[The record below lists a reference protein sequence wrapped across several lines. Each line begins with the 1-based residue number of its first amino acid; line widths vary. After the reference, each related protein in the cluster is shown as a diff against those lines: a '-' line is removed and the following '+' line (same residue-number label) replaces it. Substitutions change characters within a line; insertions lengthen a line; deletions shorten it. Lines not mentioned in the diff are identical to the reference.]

1 MERERLYVDIAG
13 KIENLSLGAT
23 NALLPLFEAISNA
36 KDAIEESGNND
47 GIIIIEMLRDDT
59 KLNDRTRASMPVKGF
74 RVIDNGIGFNDDNFN
89 SFQTSDST
97 KKAKKGGKGLGR
109 FAYLKVF
116 DTVNASSVYAYGTV
130 RMQRKFDFVISQ
142 SGISGGDSAEC
153 SKDLPIGTEFIMQN
167 PKKPYS
173 DNIPAKAVTVAEKIL
188 EHFLALYVLQK
199 APVIIVTDGDDEI
212 SLSQLYAD
220 TYGKEAVPS
229 FVVLDQNTF
238 DINYIKMYKKSG
250 YSHSIHL
257 CAHDREVVSDPVS
270 SYFPGIASPFS
281 DADEREFFYQIYVSS
296 EYLNK
301 HVNAQRT
308 NFNFGVDSKSIAGLY
323 LSDNE
328 IINAV
333 IEDFKEKAKA
343 YLEPIARRNR
353 EYVRNFVATKFP
365 AYNHLLRNLPEE
377 TLEKAGI
384 HMNDEQLEMFL
395 YKEERLLEI
404 KTKIEGVKLLKD
416 LEDKPFSDELEK
428 AVESY
433 SSMISDIQ
441 KSNLT
446 DYVIKRKAV
455 IELLDKLIRKRQ
467 TEDSYA
473 LEEDIHKL
481 IVPMRKHGGEID
493 FFDHNLW
500 MIDDRLAYQRYLGSD
515 KTLKSMMPEVNSNK
529 EPDII
534 SFDVPAAI
542 GENDG
547 YLNSITIV
555 EFKRPMRA
563 LGEKENPYDQ
573 VMEYIDKINE
583 KKAFTINGRPFEN
596 KNGLRFY
603 VYIIMDIL
611 PRTEKLILK
620 DEFKLLPD
628 GASYYKYHSYLET
641 HVEIIP
647 YQRMVEMAKERNHAF
662 FKKLGLE

>member
-36 KDAIEESGNND
+36 KDAIEESGNYD
-47 GIIIIEMLRDDT
+47 GLIIVEMLRDDT
-59 KLNDRTRASMPVKGF
+59 KLNDKTRASMPVKGF

-229 FVVLDQNTF
+229 FTVLDQNTF

-257 CAHDREVVSDPVS
+257 CAHDREVISDPVS

-281 DADEREFFYQIYVSS
+281 DDDEREFFYQIYVSS

-395 YKEERLLEI
+395 YREERLLEI
-404 KTKIEGVKLLKD
+404 RTKQTGEKLIKA
-416 LEDKPFSDELEK
+416 LEEKPFSEELEK

-433 SSMISDIQ
+433 SGMISDIQ
-441 KSNLT
+441 KSNLI

-455 IELLDKLIRKRQ
+455 IELLDKLLRKRQ
-467 TEDSYA
+467 QEESYT

-481 IVPMRKHGGEID
+481 IVPMRKIGDEID
-493 FFDHNLW
+493 YFDHNLW
-500 MIDDRLAYQRYLGSD
+500 LIDDRLANQFFLGSD
-515 KTLKSMMPEVNSNK
+515 KTLKSMIPEIGSTK

-534 SFDVPAAI
+534 AFDTPSAL

-547 YLNSITIV
+547 YLNSVTIV
-555 EFKRPMRA
+555 EFKRPMRD
-563 LGEKENPYDQ
+563 LNDSESPYDQ
-573 VMEYIDKINE
+573 VKEYIYKINE
-583 KKAFTINGRPFEN
+583 QKVLTISGRPFEN
-596 KNGLRFY
+596 NHGLRFY
-603 VYIIMDIL
+603 VYIIMDVL
-611 PRTEKLILK
+611 PRSKRLIE
-620 DEFKLLPD
+620 DEDFELLPD
-628 GASYYKYHSYLET
+628 GVSYYKYHKTYKA
-641 HVEIIP
+641 HIEIIP
-647 YQRMVEMAKERNHAF
+647 YQRMVAMAKERNHAF